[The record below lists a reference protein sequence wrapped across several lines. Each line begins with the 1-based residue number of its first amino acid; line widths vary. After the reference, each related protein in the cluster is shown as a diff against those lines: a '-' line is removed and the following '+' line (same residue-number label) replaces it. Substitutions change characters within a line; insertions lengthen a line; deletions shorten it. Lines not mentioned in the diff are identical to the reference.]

1 MSFKR
6 KSRNSTLMTRNYLD
20 LGSACGWLKFIFQ
33 PIRSTI
39 QIWVVTRHQYATF
52 AALSFNV
59 SHFSGKPEIASRKR
73 LFTSRQVNPAGV
85 TLERGLKIAMIYKKN
100 FTGRVYLYHLSQL
113 YRLVGVFCFM

>member
-1 MSFKR
+1 MSLKR

-33 PIRSTI
+33 PIRSTV

-59 SHFSGKPEIASRKR
+59 SHFSGKPRRR
-73 LFTSRQVNPAGV
+73 LFTSRRGNPAGV
-85 TLERGLKIAMIYKKN
+85 TLARGLKIAMVYKKN
-100 FTGRVYLYHLSQL
+100 FTGRVTYIT
-113 YRLVGVFCFM
+113 